1 MKVFV
6 SALFVSVFL
15 LSCTKNK
22 FEGTVTN
29 VEFCDSL
36 SPTYLSH
43 VKDILDA
50 SCAVSG
56 CHTVGFESGDFT
68 SFGEIEPYIH
78 DGKLEN
84 RAVTLKDMPPSWS
97 QIDTLTAEEFE
108 ILNCWLN
115 SGSPRN

>member
-43 VKDILDA
+43 VKDIVDA

-56 CHTVGFESGDFT
+56 CHTVGFPSGDFT
-68 SFGEIEPYIH
+68 SFGTIEPYIH

>member
-43 VKDILDA
+43 VKDIVDA

-56 CHTVGFESGDFT
+56 CHTVGFS
-68 SFGEIEPYIH
+68 
-78 DGKLEN
+78 
-84 RAVTLKDMPPSWS
+84 
-97 QIDTLTAEEFE
+97 
-108 ILNCWLN
+108 
-115 SGSPRN
+115 